1 MKKKKWI
8 KHDPNVKIESKD
20 LAHTSDADIDLR
32 LASIEKI
39 LT

>member
-20 LAHTSDADIDLR
+20 LAHISDADIDLR
-32 LASIEKI
+32 LA
-39 LT
+39 